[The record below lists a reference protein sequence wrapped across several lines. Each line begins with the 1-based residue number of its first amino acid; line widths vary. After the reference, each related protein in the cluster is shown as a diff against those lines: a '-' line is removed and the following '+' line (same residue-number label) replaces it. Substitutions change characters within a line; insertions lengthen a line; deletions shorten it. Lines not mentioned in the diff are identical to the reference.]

1 MAKKLLLIE
10 NEVAF
15 GQLLGQTLRQ
25 HGYEVI
31 LHTEAETGLDALL
44 ETPFDL
50 ALIEFA
56 LPAMS
61 GVEILQ
67 ALRNH
72 SLTRALPV
80 LLLTAFHSAY
90 DTVTIED
97 DYTSCL
103 TKPFSSHDLIA
114 MVAARLDEAE
124 LPTPGLAEELHGNLS
139 ETPFARLLHNL
150 YTLRASG
157 QLQLEHGQTKK
168 VIYMKNGVPICAR
181 SNLTRE
187 RLGQRL
193 VDSGRITGEQCEA
206 SLERARQSGR
216 LHGTALIELGLL
228 TPHQL
233 YDSLQEQARDKLL
246 EVFSWR
252 EGHFR
257 WIVGKDFREEITAID
272 LPPAA
277 VIAQGI
283 RRHFSPAQIA
293 ELLSPHSG
301 RYLLQSANPL
311 YRFSELEYSREQSTL
326 WDACT
331 GEATLEELLD
341 RHPQSRRDGEHL
353 LATLLL
359 IEMLESRDQPLSA
372 EGSGDLFQRVKYQ
385 QLQETILVD
394 SDQLMDQDY
403 FALFGLAETATAAE
417 IRQAYFALAK
427 KYHPDSFN
435 QPGFPLEL
443 GDKGRELFQR
453 INEAYAVLGDPGRR
467 RDYLAQLH
475 AGGTSAL
482 ERALDA
488 IDAEANFQ
496 KGRVYLRA
504 KKYPEA
510 FQHLEKAI
518 RHRAE
523 EPEYLT
529 LYAWA
534 MARTFAQE
542 PARIATARR
551 MLQHSL
557 ELNPRLD
564 LTHLYLGYLLQD
576 AGEGKPAERSFELA
590 IQCNPNNIEALR
602 ELRLA
607 GRADGPRPAT

>member
-15 GQLLGQTLRQ
+15 GQLLSQVLRQ

-72 SLTRALPV
+72 SLTRELPV

-97 DYTSCL
+97 DFTSCL
-103 TKPFSSHDLIA
+103 TKPFSGMDLVA
-114 MVAARLDEAE
+114 MVTARLDEAE
-124 LPTPGLAEELHGNLS
+124 IPAPGASETLTGNLAETS
-139 ETPFARLLHNL
+139 FPRLLHNL
-150 YTLRASG
+150 YTLRATG
-157 QLQLEHGQTKK
+157 LLKLEHGPTRK
-168 VIYMKNGVPICAR
+168 IIFMKEGVPVFAR

-193 VDSGRITGEQCEA
+193 VDSDRITAEQCEA

-233 YDSLQEQARDKLL
+233 YDSLQAQARDKLL
-246 EVFSWR
+246 EVFSWNDGLYHWSFGR
-252 EGHFR
+252 D
-257 WIVGKDFREEITAID
+257 VKEEITAID

-283 RRHFSPAQIA
+283 RRHFTPAQIA
-293 ELLSPHSG
+293 DLLEPHGG

-311 YRFSELEYSREQSTL
+311 YLFGELEYTAEQASL
-326 WDACT
+326 WEECS
-331 GEATLEELLD
+331 GESTLEELLD
-341 RHPQSRRDGEHL
+341 RHPQAREENESL

-359 IEMLESRDQPLSA
+359 IEMLECRDQPLSA
-372 EGSGDLFQRVKYQ
+372 EGGGDLFQRVKSQ
-385 QLQETILVD
+385 QLQETLLTD
-394 SDQLMDQDY
+394 HDQLMDQDY
-403 FALFGLAETATAAE
+403 FALFGLAETATSAE
-417 IRQAYFALAK
+417 IRQAYFVLAK
-427 KYHPDSFN
+427 TYHPDSLS
-435 QPGFPLEL
+435 QPGFPAEL
-443 GDKGRELFQR
+443 GEKGRELFQR
-453 INEAYAVLGDPGRR
+453 INEAYAILSDPGRR

-475 AGGTSAL
+475 TGGASAL
-482 ERALDA
+482 ERALAA
-488 IDAEANFQ
+488 IDAEAAFQ

-504 KKYPEA
+504 KKFPEA

-518 RHRAE
+518 RHRSE
-523 EPEYLT
+523 EPEYLS

-534 MARTFAQE
+534 MARTFDQE
-542 PARIATARR
+542 PQRVAAARQ
-551 MLQHSL
+551 MLLHSL

-564 LTHLYLGYLLQD
+564 LTHLYLGYLQQS
-576 AGEGKPAERSFELA
+576 AGENQAAERSFELA

-602 ELRLA
+602 ELRLT
-607 GRADGPRPAT
+607 GPGKVPSTPA

>member
-1 MAKKLLLIE
+1 MAKKLLILE
-10 NEVAF
+10 NEGAF
-15 GQLLGQTLRQ
+15 GQLLSQVLRQ
-25 HGYEVI
+25 HGYQVI

-44 ETPFDL
+44 ESPFDL

-72 SLTRALPV
+72 SLTRELPV
-80 LLLTAFHSAY
+80 LLMTAFHSAY

-97 DYTSCL
+97 DFTSCL
-103 TKPFSSHDLIA
+103 TKPFSGMDLVA
-114 MVAARLDEAE
+114 MVSARLDEAE
-124 LPTPGLAEELHGNLS
+124 SPAAGPSEELTGNLAETS
-139 ETPFARLLHNL
+139 FPRLLHNL

-157 QLQLEHGQTKK
+157 LLQLEHGPAKK
-168 VIYMKNGVPICAR
+168 VICMKEGVPVCAR
-181 SNLTRE
+181 SNLARE

-193 VDSGRITGEQCEA
+193 VDSGRITPEQCDA

-246 EVFSWR
+246 EIFSWSD
-252 EGHFR
+252 GQYR
-257 WIVGKDFREEITAID
+257 WSFGRGFKEEITSID
-272 LPPAA
+272 LPPEAM
-277 VIAQGI
+277 IAQGI
-283 RRHFSPAQIA
+283 RRHFTPAQIA
-293 ELLSPHSG
+293 DLLAPHGG

-311 YRFSELEYSREQSTL
+311 YQFSELDPSAEQACL
-326 WDACT
+326 WEECS
-331 GEATLEELLD
+331 GESTLEELLD
-341 RHPQSRRDGEHL
+341 RHPHSRGKNESL

-359 IEMLESRDQPLSA
+359 IEMLESRDQPLCA
-372 EGSGDLFQRVKYQ
+372 EEGGDLFQRVKSQ
-385 QLQETILVD
+385 QLQETLLTD
-394 SDQLMDQDY
+394 YDGLMDQDY
-403 FALFGLAETATAAE
+403 FALFGLAETATSAE
-417 IRQAYFALAK
+417 IRSAYFVLAK
-427 KYHPDSFN
+427 QYHPDNLSH
-435 QPGFPLEL
+435 PRFPAEL
-443 GDKGRELFQR
+443 GEKGRELFQR
-453 INEAYAVLGDPGRR
+453 INEAYAILSDPGRR

-475 AGGTSAL
+475 AGGASAL
-482 ERALDA
+482 ERALAA
-488 IDAEANFQ
+488 IDAEAAFQ

-518 RHRAE
+518 RHRSE
-523 EPEYLT
+523 EPEYLS

-534 MARTFAQE
+534 MAKTFAQD
-542 PARIATARR
+542 PKRVAAARQR
-551 MLQHSL
+551 LLHSL

-564 LTHLYLGYLLQD
+564 LTHLYLGYLLQ
-576 AGEGKPAERSFELA
+576 AEGQIKAAERSFELA

-602 ELRLA
+602 ELRLSSHK
-607 GRADGPRPAT
+607 RE